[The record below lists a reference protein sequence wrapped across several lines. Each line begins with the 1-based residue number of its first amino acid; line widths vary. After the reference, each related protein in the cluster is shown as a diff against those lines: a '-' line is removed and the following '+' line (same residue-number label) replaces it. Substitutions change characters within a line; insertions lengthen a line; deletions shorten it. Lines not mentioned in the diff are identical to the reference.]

1 MIRFRPPLFWSD
13 QNYWFPLP
21 SSSLLLVVVE
31 TSVCCASSSAVW
43 VWTSVA
49 WARVPYAWISSTSL
63 IFLLINFQISGL
75 QPAEWALLQFCQTSR
90 CTIVHGI
97 NSIWEASDLLHTWKP
112 QAQSKCS
119 ECRVSQTCHT
129 CSTVCVLAYISRT
142 CLTRNMTLCSMSWN

>member
-21 SSSLLLVVVE
+21 SSSLLLVVVD
-31 TSVCCASSSAVW
+31 TSACCASSSAVW

-49 WARVPYAWISSTSL
+49 WARVPYAWISSTSHFFAHKL
-63 IFLLINFQISGL
+63 SDFRTS
-75 QPAEWALLQFCQTSR
+75 AEWALLQFCQASR

-129 CSTVCVLAYISRT
+129 CSTVCALAYISRT
-142 CLTRNMTLCSMSWN
+142 CLTRNMTLGSMSWN